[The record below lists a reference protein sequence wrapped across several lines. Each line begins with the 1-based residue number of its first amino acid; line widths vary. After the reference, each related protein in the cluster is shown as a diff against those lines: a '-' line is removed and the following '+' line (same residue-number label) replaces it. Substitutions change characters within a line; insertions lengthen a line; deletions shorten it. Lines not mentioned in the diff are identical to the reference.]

1 MEHAQVACFNFL
13 CIFVAEINV
22 FRKMKKI
29 LLLMAFVLVGAY
41 VYSQRRS
48 SARFES
54 MDNAEFATL
63 IADTTVQLVDVRTPA
78 EFAAGHIPEAK
89 NIDVRGDNFDR
100 EAKATLS
107 KERPVAVYCRSGA
120 RSKTAAR
127 RLAAMGY
134 RVYELNTGFM
144 NWNGQRTEPTE

>member
-1 MEHAQVACFNFL
+1 
-13 CIFVAEINV
+13 
-22 FRKMKKI
+22 MKKI
-29 LLLMAFVLVGAY
+29 LLLTLFVLVGAY

-63 IADTTVQLVDVRTPA
+63 IVDTTVQLVDVRTPA

-100 EAKATLS
+100 ESKATLS
-107 KERPVAVYCRSGA
+107 KERPVAIYCRSGA

>member
-1 MEHAQVACFNFL
+1 MLHLFSLYLQSK
-13 CIFVAEINV
+13 IKV

-107 KERPVAVYCRSGA
+107 KERPVAIYCRSGA

-127 RLAAMGY
+127 RMAAMGY

>member
-1 MEHAQVACFNFL
+1 
-13 CIFVAEINV
+13 
-22 FRKMKKI
+22 
-29 LLLMAFVLVGAY
+29 MAFVLVGAY

-63 IADTTVQLVDVRTPA
+63 IADTAVQLVDVRTPA

>member
-1 MEHAQVACFNFL
+1 MLQFFSL
-13 CIFVAEINV
+13 YLQSKIKV

-134 RVYELNTGFM
+134 RVYELNTGFV

>member
-1 MEHAQVACFNFL
+1 
-13 CIFVAEINV
+13 
-22 FRKMKKI
+22 MKKI
-29 LLLMAFVLVGAY
+29 LLLTLFVLVGAY

>member
-1 MEHAQVACFNFL
+1 
-13 CIFVAEINV
+13 
-22 FRKMKKI
+22 MKKI
-29 LLLMAFVLVGAY
+29 LLLTLFVLVGAY

-63 IADTTVQLVDVRTPA
+63 IVDTTVQLVDVRTSA

-107 KERPVAVYCRSGA
+107 KERPVAIYCRSGA

>member
-1 MEHAQVACFNFL
+1 MACFNFL

-107 KERPVAVYCRSGA
+107 KERSVAVYCRSGA

>member
-1 MEHAQVACFNFL
+1 
-13 CIFVAEINV
+13 
-22 FRKMKKI
+22 MKKI
-29 LLLMAFVLVGAY
+29 LLLMTFVLVGAY

-144 NWNGQRTEPTE
+144 NWNGPRTEPTE

>member
-1 MEHAQVACFNFL
+1 
-13 CIFVAEINV
+13 
-22 FRKMKKI
+22 MKKI
-29 LLLMAFVLVGAY
+29 LLLTLFVLVAAY

-63 IADTTVQLVDVRTPA
+63 IVDTTVQLVDVRTSA

-107 KERPVAVYCRSGA
+107 KERPVAIYCRSGA

>member
-1 MEHAQVACFNFL
+1 
-13 CIFVAEINV
+13 
-22 FRKMKKI
+22 MKKI
-29 LLLMAFVLVGAY
+29 LLLTLFVLVGAY

-107 KERPVAVYCRSGA
+107 KERPVAIYCRSGA

-144 NWNGQRTEPTE
+144 NWNWQRTEPTE

>member
-1 MEHAQVACFNFL
+1 
-13 CIFVAEINV
+13 
-22 FRKMKKI
+22 MKKI
-29 LLLMAFVLVGAY
+29 LLLTLFVLVGAY

-63 IADTTVQLVDVRTPA
+63 IVDTTVQLVDVRTPA

-107 KERPVAVYCRSGA
+107 KERPVAIYCRSGA

>member
-1 MEHAQVACFNFL
+1 
-13 CIFVAEINV
+13 
-22 FRKMKKI
+22 MKKI
-29 LLLMAFVLVGAY
+29 LLLTLFVLVGAY

-54 MDNAEFATL
+54 MDNAEFAAI

>member
-1 MEHAQVACFNFL
+1 MLHLFSLYLQSK
-13 CIFVAEINV
+13 IKV

>member
-1 MEHAQVACFNFL
+1 
-13 CIFVAEINV
+13 
-22 FRKMKKI
+22 MKKI

-144 NWNGQRTEPTE
+144 NWNGQRTEPTELGGANNFFRNISFVST

>member
-1 MEHAQVACFNFL
+1 MLHLFSLYLQSK
-13 CIFVAEINV
+13 IKV

-63 IADTTVQLVDVRTPA
+63 IADTAVQLVDVRTPA

>member
-1 MEHAQVACFNFL
+1 
-13 CIFVAEINV
+13 
-22 FRKMKKI
+22 MKKI

-63 IADTTVQLVDVRTPA
+63 IADTAVQLVDVRTPA

-107 KERPVAVYCRSGA
+107 KERSVAVYCRSGA

>member
-1 MEHAQVACFNFL
+1 
-13 CIFVAEINV
+13 
-22 FRKMKKI
+22 MKKI

-100 EAKATLS
+100 EARATLS

>member
-1 MEHAQVACFNFL
+1 MLQFFSL
-13 CIFVAEINV
+13 YLQSKIKV

>member
-1 MEHAQVACFNFL
+1 
-13 CIFVAEINV
+13 
-22 FRKMKKI
+22 MKKI
-29 LLLMAFVLVGAY
+29 LLLTLFVLVGAY

-54 MDNAEFATL
+54 KTNAEFAAI
-63 IADTTVQLVDVRTPA
+63 IADTAVQLVDVRTPA

-89 NIDVRGDNFDR
+89 NIDVRGNNFDR

>member
-1 MEHAQVACFNFL
+1 MLHLFSLYLQSK
-13 CIFVAEINV
+13 IKV

-107 KERPVAVYCRSGA
+107 KERPVAIYCRSGA

>member
-1 MEHAQVACFNFL
+1 MLHLFSLYLQSK
-13 CIFVAEINV
+13 IKV

-100 EAKATLS
+100 EAKAKLS